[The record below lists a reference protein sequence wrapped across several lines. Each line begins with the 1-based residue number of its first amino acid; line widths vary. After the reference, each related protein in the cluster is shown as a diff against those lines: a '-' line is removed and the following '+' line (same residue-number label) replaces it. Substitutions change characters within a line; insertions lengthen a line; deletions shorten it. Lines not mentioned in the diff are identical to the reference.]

1 MGGVAAINQV
11 LKRRIIA
18 KLLIEDGALV
28 KYKNFTQSKRMAGNP
43 VSTARILEDQRVD
56 EFIICDVGV
65 INPALVRDMTAE
77 LFTPV
82 TAAGGIKTMAQVD
95 ELIRDCGVDK
105 VVITNDMFAAEVAEK
120 YGNQAVV
127 WDVTYDEDAAFFHV
141 PECAGEV
148 MLTSVERDGRGTG
161 FDLAALRFPW
171 AVPVVLAGGCGKLS
185 HVRDAFA
192 AGADGCA
199 VSSMFFFSDK
209 SPVKLRSWLVS
220 EGCQVR
226 AG

>member
-1 MGGVAAINQV
+1 M
-11 LKRRIIA
+11 LKRRIIM
-18 KLLIEDGALV
+18 KILIEDGVAI
-28 KYKNFTQSKRMAGNP
+28 KYKQFTKNRRIAGDP
-43 VSTARILEDQRVD
+43 VSVLRIAEHQRLD

-65 INPALVRDMTAE
+65 INPALVREMTSE

-82 TAAGGIKTMAQVD
+82 TAAGGIKTMEQVD

-105 VVITNDMFAAEVAEK
+105 VVIKGEMFAGAVAAK

-127 WDVTYDEDAAFFHV
+127 WDVSYDEDAAFFHV

-148 MLTSVERDGRGTG
+148 MLTSVDRDGRGTG

-171 AVPVVLAGGCGKLS
+171 PVPVVLAGGCGKLS

-209 SPVKLRSWLVS
+209 SPIKLRSWLVS